1 MSICWRGSRPARSI
15 PATLPSEA
23 GIRAPRLRPGALAAA
38 ALALALCFGAAE
50 AETDPLFPA
59 VDCAALW
66 GAMATFRQVYAVDLA
81 DPAEARQMAGAFRDA
96 AMRLDGVAGD
106 GIDRTIAR
114 LRRAYVLL
122 LESYILDGDRDSQDQ
137 YDWLMETCRRFAEE
151 NDLAGHGDGPRGF
164 APSRPL
170 QH

>member
-1 MSICWRGSRPARSI
+1 MSICWPGSRPARPI
-15 PATLPSEA
+15 LPTVSSEA
-23 GIRAPRLRPGALAAA
+23 GLRAARLRPGALAAA
-38 ALALALCFGAAE
+38 LLALALCFGPAGAQ
-50 AETDPLFPA
+50 TDPLFPA

-66 GAMATFRQVYAVDLA
+66 AAMATFRQVYAVDLA
-81 DPAEARQMAGAFRDA
+81 DPGEAREMAGAFRDA
-96 AMRLDGVAGD
+96 AVRLNGGGGD

-122 LESYILDGDRDSQDQ
+122 LEAYMLDGDRDSQDQ

-151 NDLAGHGDGPRGF
+151 YDLPGHRDGRRGA
-164 APSRPL
+164 APADPL